1 MNLPVSAKGKISQQA
16 RPRELAW
23 VLRHVFSA
31 TVFRNGHQR
40 WLGIRM
46 LKNQCLRRSIRI
58 GTMVNS
64 RYASN
69 GIVYVGSVF
78 HAYLQ
83 PLVFHLRSAQEL
95 PCD

>member
-1 MNLPVSAKGKISQQA
+1 MRPIAICQARNSVNLPVSAKGKISQQA

-40 WLGIRM
+40 WLGIRV

-58 GTMVNS
+58 GTMVN
-64 RYASN
+64 
-69 GIVYVGSVF
+69 F
-78 HAYLQ
+78 
-83 PLVFHLRSAQEL
+83 
-95 PCD
+95 